1 LNRSDFVNLNR
12 SRKRYKTEH
21 FLVLLKP
28 NGLGIRRVGVTVT
41 KKTANAV
48 RRNRIK
54 RLIREF
60 FRLNKAKLPEGHDF
74 VFIAKK
80 DASRLTLKMVTE
92 ELGGVLFQNKDLS

>member
-1 LNRSDFVNLNR
+1 MNRSDFVNLNR

-21 FLVLLKP
+21 FLVFLKP

-92 ELGGVLFQNKDLS
+92 ELDGVLFQNKDLS